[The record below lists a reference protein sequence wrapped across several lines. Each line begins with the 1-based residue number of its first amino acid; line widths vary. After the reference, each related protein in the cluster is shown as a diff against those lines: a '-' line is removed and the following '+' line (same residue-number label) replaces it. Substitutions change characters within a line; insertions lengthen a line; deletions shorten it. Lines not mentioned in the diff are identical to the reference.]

1 MITPSTG
8 MGIGERYAIE
18 SPEHPHRSSGFFL
31 DGKYYLH
38 PDLLTAV
45 GWLEGQRFLYDE
57 LDSLGEPVYPEKM
70 VGTIDDLT
78 LTMEDG
84 SLLKLVEIEFAA
96 EPADTSEEFCEPAEP
111 SRSTIS
117 TTTPVM
123 LAATAATLI
132 FGYGIARLLTKRRQ
146 RRDEA
151 HQ

>member
-1 MITPSTG
+1 MINPSTG
-8 MGIGERYAIE
+8 MRIGERYAIE
-18 SPEHPHRSSGFFL
+18 SSENPHLFSGFFL

-45 GWLEGQRFLYDE
+45 SWLEGQRFIYDE

-70 VGTIDDLT
+70 VGTIDDLS

-84 SLLKLVEIEFAA
+84 GVLKLIAIEFAA
-96 EPADTSEEFCEPAEP
+96 KPADTSEEFCDPAEP

-132 FGYGIARLLTKRRQ
+132 LGYGIGRLLTKRR
-146 RRDEA
+146 
-151 HQ
+151 